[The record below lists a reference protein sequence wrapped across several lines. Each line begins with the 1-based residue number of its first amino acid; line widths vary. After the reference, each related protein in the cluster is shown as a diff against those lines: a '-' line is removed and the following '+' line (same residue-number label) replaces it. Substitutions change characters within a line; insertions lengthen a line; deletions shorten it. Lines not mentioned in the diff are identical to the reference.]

1 MRGLPWPPRAHGLVE
16 SVAKQLGDAAV
27 ILMGNFVSVPAASC
41 FVQIDPG
48 TAAFMIAFHAVIV
61 STVPCDALAAVTGVT
76 IAYALC
82 GRVHEGEA
90 VSKM

>member
-27 ILMGNFVSVPAASC
+27 LGNFVSVPAASC

-76 IAYALC
+76 IANALS